1 MDMYQKRK
9 KRQEMKNSG
18 NQKETQNQIN
28 INCLI
33 TIYRNSFEKAH
44 K

>member
-9 KRQEMKNSG
+9 MRQENNSIE
-18 NQKETQNQIN
+18 KDLPKTS